1 MKLVDEVKYDVSYI
15 KSHSLQPQWYKVL
28 KVFIL
33 LGVLIGYYLLF
44 GLLAT
49 GLFFAAFF
57 LLSAVVHFVYRAK
70 TNKMTQSWLDFV
82 VEEKDG
88 QRTEKI
94 GKFYYAAIVI
104 NAILSCLIS
113 QLLT

>member
-1 MKLVDEVKYDVSYI
+1 MKLVNEVKYDVSYI
-15 KSHSLQPQWYKVL
+15 KSHSLQPKWFKVL
-28 KVFIL
+28 KVFIIV
-33 LGVLIGYYLLF
+33 GFLIGYCFLF
-44 GLLAT
+44 GLAVT
-49 GLFFAAFF
+49 GLFFAAFV
-57 LLSAVVHFVYRAK
+57 LLSAVVHLVYRAK

-88 QRTEKI
+88 QRTERI